1 MSTGRTVV
9 LLAVALSGCLP
20 FGKKAVEPIPSPP
33 PPPAAEVKPKP
44 APPRYTACQHPR
56 VDAWEKKLRTR
67 PEMRVATAETLTRA
81 EVYLPRLRRIFT
93 KAGLPQG
100 LALLPVIESD
110 FHRTAR
116 GRQDDL
122 GLWQFREATARDLGL
137 VINERHDERLHPYR
151 ATRAAVHH
159 LRLLHKHYKNWP
171 LAIAAYN
178 AGQRRV
184 DRALAKRPGATFW
197 DLAENGRLP
206 ATTREYVPRFLA
218 VVRVV
223 EGAELCGSRGR
234 APRVQTAQNDR
245 AVAPPLPR

>member
-1 MSTGRTVV
+1 MSTGRAVV
-9 LLAVALSGCLP
+9 LLASVLSGCLP
-20 FGKKAVEPIPSPP
+20 FGTKAVQPVPEPP
-33 PPPAAEVKPKP
+33 PPPAAQVKPP
-44 APPRYTACQHPR
+44 PVPRYLACQHPR
-56 VDAWEKKLRTR
+56 VDAWERKLRSR
-67 PEMRVATAETLTRA
+67 PELREATAQTLTRA
-81 EVYLPRLRRIFT
+81 EVYLPRLRRIFS
-93 KAGLPQG
+93 KAGLPPS

-122 GLWQFREATARDLGL
+122 GLWQFRDATARDLGL

-151 ATRAAVHH
+151 ATRAAVRH
-159 LRLLHKHYKNWP
+159 LRQLQKHYRSWP
-171 LAIAAYN
+171 LALAAYN

-197 DLAENGRLP
+197 ELADKGHLP

-223 EGAELCGSRGR
+223 EGVELCGSRGHG
-234 APRVQTAQNDR
+234 PRIQTAKDDHR
-245 AVAPPLPR
+245 PTPAHP

>member
-20 FGKKAVEPIPSPP
+20 FGRTAVAPPPPLP
-33 PPPAAEVKPKP
+33 PPPAAEMKPKP

-67 PEMRVATAETLTRA
+67 PELREATAETMTRA
-81 EVYLPRLRRIFT
+81 EVYLPRLRRIFA
-93 KAGLPQG
+93 KAGLPEG

-116 GRQDDL
+116 GRMDDL

-159 LRLLHKHYKNWP
+159 LRDLHKHYQNWP

-197 DLAENGRLP
+197 DLADKGRLP

-223 EGAELCGSRGR
+223 EGVELCGSRGHG
-234 APRVQTAQNDR
+234 PRLQTARNDR
-245 AVAPPLPR
+245 GVTTQRP